1 MFENVEEPEARLNLA
16 LLGTEDALLAGTAA
30 ANDIFGAAPGAG
42 SYGDARIGIAIVLH
56 GSFSTIL
63 GSGASARNRWNR
75 AESCCDCPRA
85 VRQKVYFGVAGE
97 THRSFDSPTPAT
109 AKTAV
114 FHPTTRTTLRV
125 GDLVGRAPARSGFR
139 QAAQCTPESLDY
151 VFLGTLLWTPPNTS
165 TQLLPNGAI
174 D

>member
-75 AESCCDCPRA
+75 AEIFRDRLSIFRESE
-85 VRQKVYFGVAGE
+85 G
-97 THRSFDSPTPAT
+97 TWNPAW
-109 AKTAV
+109 
-114 FHPTTRTTLRV
+114 
-125 GDLVGRAPARSGFR
+125 G
-139 QAAQCTPESLDY
+139 
-151 VFLGTLLWTPPNTS
+151 
-165 TQLLPNGAI
+165 
-174 D
+174 